1 MTPYNFT
8 RKNEFIVDV
17 KIDLEEIFLSSPT
30 PKRNFLLLISLQWF
44 GPGSCYQF
52 HIKISGS
59 IKSGRTEFLRKLG
72 VARSQQHEEFE
83 ELTS

>member
-44 GPGSCYQF
+44 GRGSCYQF
-52 HIKISGS
+52 YIKIDPP
-59 IKSGRTEFLRKLG
+59 
-72 VARSQQHEEFE
+72 
-83 ELTS
+83 